1 MIRMRMVNGDDEN
14 VRKWVE
20 GHFFTPILST
30 CYGYGQFIL
39 DKTRSKF
46 TAIDSTIPGSTDV

>member
-1 MIRMRMVNGDDEN
+1 MVNGDDEN